1 MLGIFILG
9 LLAAISITVLVIGIL
24 NLKWFYT
31 FTKERLKESESK
43 KIMIVDMRNV
53 YEEVKNNKALLSE
66 NKKHSL
72 KYEPEKTVEKET
84 FVEKEMAD
92 LPSKKELSLEDLG
105 KMCSE
110 TPYIVADYN
119 TVTEDIDNYEALKP
133 ESTDMD
139 FVKCMNENDGM
150 IVVGE

>member
-1 MLGIFILG
+1 MLEIFILG

-24 NLKWFYT
+24 NLKWFYS
-31 FTKERLKESESK
+31 FSKGRLKESEAK

-53 YEEVKNNKALLSE
+53 YEVVKNNNDLFLE
-66 NKKHSL
+66 NKKYSL
-72 KYEPEKTVEKET
+72 KYEPERTVEKQ
-84 FVEKEMAD
+84 KNAS
-92 LPSKKELSLEDLG
+92 PSKKEMSLEELG

-110 TPYIVADYN
+110 TPYVVADCN
-119 TVTEDIDNYEALKP
+119 TETEDIDNYEALKP
-133 ESTDMD
+133 ESTDTD

>member
-24 NLKWFYT
+24 NLKWFYS
-31 FTKERLKESESK
+31 FAKERLKESESK

-53 YEEVKNNKALLSE
+53 YEEVKNNNDLILE

-72 KYEPEKTVEKET
+72 EYEPEKTVEKEKSVST
-84 FVEKEMAD
+84 
-92 LPSKKELSLEDLG
+92 SKKELSLEELG

-110 TPYIVADYN
+110 TPYVVADYN

-133 ESTDMD
+133 ESTDTD
-139 FVKCMNENDGM
+139 FVISMNENDGM